1 MHMED
6 FRKIKFGCAD
16 AHSEGEDYPQLLRDG
31 FIDIARV
38 VDTALHSSVLIHKR
52 IQI

>member
-1 MHMED
+1 MLIQ
-6 FRKIKFGCAD
+6 RG
-16 AHSEGEDYPQLLRDG
+16 GEDYPQLLRDG